1 MNTIHQVEV
10 VIHVDESLSD
20 ARRAGMLSSLRGRDG
35 VEDARFTPGRNHLLL
50 IDYDANKLRT
60 SDVLGLVRAECVG
73 AELVGI

>member
-20 ARRAGMLSSLRGRDG
+20 ERRAGMLSSLRRRDG
-35 VEDARFTPGRNHLLL
+35 VEDARFTPGRNHLML

-60 SDVLGLVRAECVG
+60 IDVLGLVRAEHVG